1 MVNNSSQKISSSITK
16 KFLSG
21 VNNSSHRISASI
33 AKKILSGF
41 EQHYQNI
48 KSASIEAKRCFEE
61 REWEKIESDS
71 KLRLNFYDKQV
82 DNFCKKLS
90 SELKKQTLYGAR
102 AEFTAKIPYEPTHIE
117 KFNSEFWQKTKLMY
131 VELITEHKQP
141 ELAKPFITRSFVD
154 YFLEV
159 FITLNIS
166 LQSLQYL

>member
-1 MVNNSSQKISSSITK
+1 MVNNSSKKNSSSIAK

-21 VNNSSHRISASI
+21 VNNSSHKISASI

-82 DNFCKKLS
+82 DDFCKKLP
-90 SELKKQTLYGAR
+90 SELKKQTLDLSL
-102 AEFTAKIPYEPTHIE
+102 IHI
-117 KFNSEFWQKTKLMY
+117 
-131 VELITEHKQP
+131 
-141 ELAKPFITRSFVD
+141 
-154 YFLEV
+154 
-159 FITLNIS
+159 
-166 LQSLQYL
+166 